1 VPERILL
8 VDDTPTNLQVLL
20 QTLDGQGHELLV
32 AMSGEDALKLARS
45 ALPSLILLDI
55 MMPGIDGFETC
66 RRLKADPATSGIAVI
81 FMSAL
86 SETKDKVQ
94 GLELGA
100 VDYITKPFQAPEVI
114 ARVNTHLELRR
125 LHRRLGEAYEVL
137 AVAHRRMEQDLHA
150 AAAVQQALLPRQAPS
165 VAGYAFAWTYRP
177 CDQLA
182 GDSLNVFPLPDDHVG
197 LYVLDI
203 SGHGVAASL
212 LAVSVT
218 QTMVP
223 RGGDASLVADP
234 VNGLINEPADVAA
247 RLNRRYPMSDQANRY
262 FTLVYGVL
270 DARTGAMRHVCAGHP
285 GPAVVRAD
293 GTVEDAGAA
302 NFPIGMVPDAEY
314 DGSSIQLGRGDRL
327 YLFSDGLLEEAN
339 AAGVMFGRDRIDG
352 QLRATRELPLQESID
367 ALIAHVSAWSGRGQL
382 ADDATVLAVERADR

>member
-1 VPERILL
+1 
-8 VDDTPTNLQVLL
+8 
-20 QTLDGQGHELLV
+20 
-32 AMSGEDALKLARS
+32 
-45 ALPSLILLDI
+45 
-55 MMPGIDGFETC
+55 
-66 RRLKADPATSGIAVI
+66 
-81 FMSAL
+81 
-86 SETKDKVQ
+86 
-94 GLELGA
+94 
-100 VDYITKPFQAPEVI
+100 
-114 ARVNTHLELRR
+114 
-125 LHRRLGEAYEVL
+125 
-137 AVAHRRMEQDLHA
+137 
-150 AAAVQQALLPRQAPS
+150 
-165 VAGYAFAWTYRP
+165 
-177 CDQLA
+177 
-182 GDSLNVFPLPDDHVG
+182 
-197 LYVLDI
+197 
-203 SGHGVAASL
+203 
-212 LAVSVT
+212 
-218 QTMVP
+218 
-223 RGGDASLVADP
+223 
-234 VNGLINEPADVAA
+234 
-247 RLNRRYPMSDQANRY
+247 MSDQANRY